1 MKCDDYAILLIRL
14 AESDIAAFHVLSV
27 SADVRVETAM
37 FHAQQAVEKM
47 LKSVLISMGEEY
59 RKTHDLIEL
68 AGRIESH
75 GTVRPTEK
83 ERLSQL
89 IPYAVALRYDDDQTG
104 DLTFDEADMI
114 ISVIREWLVT
124 RSRPD

>member
-1 MKCDDYAILLIRL
+1 MKSAEYAELLLRL

-27 SADVRVETAM
+27 SHEVRGETAM

-47 LKSVLISMGEEY
+47 LKSVLIRMGIEF

-68 AGRIESH
+68 ADRIERH
-75 GTVRPTEK
+75 GKHLPIEK

-89 IPYAVALRYDDDQTG
+89 IPYAVALRYDDEQTG
-104 DLTFDEADMI
+104 NLTFEEADMI
-114 ISVIREWLVT
+114 ISIIRKWVLT
-124 RSRPD
+124 L

>member
-1 MKCDDYAILLIRL
+1 MITHYYFSVFSD
-14 AESDIAAFHVLSV
+14 SDIAAFHVLSV
-27 SADVRVETAM
+27 RHDVRGETAM

-47 LKSVLISMGEEY
+47 LKSVLIRIGVEF

-68 AGRIESH
+68 ADRIERH
-75 GTVRPTEK
+75 GKHLPIEK

-104 DLTFDEADMI
+104 NLTFDEADMI
-114 ISVIREWLVT
+114 ISIIREWVLT
-124 RSRPD
+124 L